1 MKKCLFSVFSLIF
14 VLTFT
19 ATVVTF
25 ATAEDAKPKRP
36 EGVALFENATLDDFD
51 CYLVDN
57 GKKEDVYKLENG
69 VLKVSGTPFGWLA
82 TKEKYQNFA
91 LSVEVCYPTDDP
103 KANSGLF
110 LRIAEMTERPEP
122 QFLPPCIECQLLTQN
137 IGHLFGFHGHTLNGA
152 SERYTYHAKKEEG
165 SVAFHK
171 LLNTKNNQLEGTEAW
186 NQVNVFCH
194 DDLILVMVNGKLVN
208 WATNATIIA
217 GAIGFQSE
225 GGEIWFR
232 NAKLYVPAE

>member
-1 MKKCLFSVFSLIF
+1 MKKGLFSMFSLIF
-14 VLTFT
+14 ALTFT
-19 ATVVTF
+19 ATVATF
-25 ATAEDAKPKRP
+25 ATAEEAQPERP

-51 CYLVDN
+51 CHLVDN
-57 GKKEDVYKLENG
+57 GKKEEVYKLEDG
-69 VLKVSGTPFGWLA
+69 ILKVSGTPFGWLA
-82 TKEKYQNFA
+82 TKEKYRNFA
-91 LSVEVCYPTDDP
+91 LSVEVRYPTDNP

-110 LRIAEMTERPEP
+110 LRILETEEALEP
-122 QFLPPCIECQLLTQN
+122 KFLPPCIECQLQTQN

-152 SERYTYHAKKEEG
+152 ADRYTYRAKKEGGIAEL
-165 SVAFHK
+165 HK
-171 LLNTKNNQLEGTEAW
+171 LVNAKNNQLEGTEAW

-208 WATNATIIA
+208 WATNATNIA